1 MTTVMR
7 PWSPSVDVQVI
18 TRSARERYSCAF
30 FLEPGFNTVVDAHD
44 VLPYCAPGEK
54 PIFPPI
60 TSGDYLMMK
69 FKNTHAGFEPAHGHE
84 IPVQ

>member
-1 MTTVMR
+1 MR
-7 PWSPSVDVQVI
+7 CVGSSAHLWAQVI

-30 FLEPGFNTVVDAHD
+30 FMEPGFNTVVDAHD
-44 VLPYCAPGEK
+44 VLPFCAPGEE

-69 FKNTHAGFEPAHGHE
+69 FKNTHDGFEEKHGQE
-84 IPVQ
+84 ILVQ

>member
-1 MTTVMR
+1 MRAEAQHAATTA
-7 PWSPSVDVQVI
+7 QVI
-18 TRSARERYSCAF
+18 TRTLKERYSCAF
-30 FLEPGFNTVVDAHD
+30 FMEPGFDTVVDAHD
-44 VLPYCAPGEK
+44 VLPFCAPGEK

-69 FKNTHAGFEPAHGHE
+69 FKNTHDGFVPAYGHE